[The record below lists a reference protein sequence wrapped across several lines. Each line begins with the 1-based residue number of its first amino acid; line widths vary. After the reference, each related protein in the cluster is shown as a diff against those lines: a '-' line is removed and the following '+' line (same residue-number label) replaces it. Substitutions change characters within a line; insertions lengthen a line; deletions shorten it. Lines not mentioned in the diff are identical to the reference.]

1 MRAIGANQYGGPDVL
16 EEVELADPDVGPGQ
30 VLVRVRA
37 AAVNPTDTYVRNGE
51 RAAVQSRQAAPPY
64 VPGMDVA
71 GVLEAVGP
79 GVDTALSVGDRV
91 MGVVIPHGR
100 HGAYSELVALP
111 VGSVA
116 AAPAGTSHAEAST
129 LPMNGLTARLALD
142 LLGLEPGQVLGVTG
156 AAGAFGGYVVELAKA
171 DGLVVIADASEQ
183 DEALVRTLG
192 ADVVVRRGDGVA
204 SRMLA
209 EVPDGVHAMV
219 DGSVQD
225 DALFPAIRDEG
236 GFAAVRG
243 FDGDCPRGIRG
254 HQIWITAYA
263 EEQERLDR
271 LREQVEAGV
280 ITLRVAKTMAAA
292 DAAEAHRQLEAGGVR
307 GRFVLEF

>member
-16 EEVELADPDVGPGQ
+16 EVVELPDPVPGPGE
-30 VLVRVRA
+30 VLVRVHA
-37 AAVNPTDTYVRNGE
+37 AAVNPTDTYVRNGD
-51 RAAVQSRQAAPPY
+51 RARAQAKQSQPPY

-71 GVLEAVGP
+71 GVLEAIGP
-79 GVDTALSVGDRV
+79 DVRTDLAVGDRV

-142 LLGLEPGQVLGVTG
+142 LVGLEPGQVLGVTG
-156 AAGAFGGYVVELAKA
+156 AAGALGGYVIELAKA
-171 DGLVVIADASEQ
+171 DGLVVVADASEA
-183 DEALVRTLG
+183 DEPLVRKLG
-192 ADVVVRRGDGVA
+192 ADIVVPRGDGVA
-204 SRMLA
+204 ELMLQ

-225 DALFPAIRDEG
+225 AALFPAIRDG
-236 GFAAVRG
+236 GAFAAVRCFRG
-243 FDGDCPRGIRG
+243 EPPRGIRNE
-254 HQIWITAYA
+254 QVWITAYA
-263 EEQERLDR
+263 QEQERLDT
-271 LREQVEAGV
+271 LRRQAETGV
-280 ITLRVAKTMAAA
+280 LTLRVADRLPAAQ
-292 DAAEAHRQLEAGGVR
+292 AAEAHRRLEAGGVR
-307 GRFVLEF
+307 GRLVLEF